1 MSFSARQYAR
11 YLTVSPQ
18 DRQWD
23 LYVTAIGWAREESE
37 AIFRTVYPEPYR
49 FTWQKGRIIVDYAAL
64 YVTQGE
70 GEFETEAT
78 GCKTV
83 TAGTVLLLFPGV
95 WHRYRPRETTGWV
108 KYSVAFNGGYAKR
121 LEQRKFISRDKPI
134 LDTGLDD
141 AILRPY
147 LSLLD
152 LMQSERDG
160 LQPLLAAHALEALAA
175 ILAAAQTRRQKA
187 THNSIVREAKRFLEH
202 HPEEIVDMESPGVT
216 PGPKLRALPP
226 RLHAAD
232 GHAAVQVPHAAA
244 DQPGQAIA
252 GRHQSYHRSDCHR
265 VGVR

>member
-1 MSFSARQYAR
+1 MRRSTLPRARVSSRRKPLAARPSRPGPSYSSFRAS
-11 YLTVSPQ
+11 
-18 DRQWD
+18 
-23 LYVTAIGWAREESE
+23 
-37 AIFRTVYPEPYR
+37 
-49 FTWQKGRIIVDYAAL
+49 
-64 YVTQGE
+64 
-70 GEFETEAT
+70 
-78 GCKTV
+78 
-83 TAGTVLLLFPGV
+83 

-202 HPEEIVDMESPGVT
+202 HPEEIVDMKALASRLGLSYERFRHVFTQQTGMPPYKYHMQLRINRAKQLLDGTSLTIGQIATELEFGDPYHFSKAFKRITGVSP
-216 PGPKLRALPP
+216 
-226 RLHAAD
+226 
-232 GHAAVQVPHAAA
+232 
-244 DQPGQAIA
+244 
-252 GRHQSYHRSDCHR
+252 RHWRDPQRT
-265 VGVR
+265 